1 MLLAAAAAQNAVQR
15 SHDLLIK
22 AINFAQKPGA
32 GRVMQVVGL
41 PAADEPKARV
51 RPCFYG
57 LYQITIDLQHL
68 LSFFPPRA
76 HSILTCA
83 PAAQIRDPCYF
94 SQQNA
99 VYLYNGRLPQSA
111 CAALHVYFNC
121 GNSPPLLCGNKT
133 KSLCWWDANMQRRSA
148 CSNFAVFGDNHD
160 VIGSLWNW
168 N

>member
-1 MLLAAAAAQNAVQR
+1 MLLAAAAAAQNAAQR

-68 LSFFPPRA
+68 LSFFLRA
-76 HSILTCA
+76 HILYSHVPQQHKFVIPAIFPSRTPFICIMAGSPNLHALLFTSILI
-83 PAAQIRDPCYF
+83 AAIARLCSVETKPKASADEMRICSAAARAAILPC
-94 SQQNA
+94 
-99 VYLYNGRLPQSA
+99 LEII
-111 CAALHVYFNC
+111 
-121 GNSPPLLCGNKT
+121 T
-133 KSLCWWDANMQRRSA
+133 T
-148 CSNFAVFGDNHD
+148 
-160 VIGSLWNW
+160 
-168 N
+168 